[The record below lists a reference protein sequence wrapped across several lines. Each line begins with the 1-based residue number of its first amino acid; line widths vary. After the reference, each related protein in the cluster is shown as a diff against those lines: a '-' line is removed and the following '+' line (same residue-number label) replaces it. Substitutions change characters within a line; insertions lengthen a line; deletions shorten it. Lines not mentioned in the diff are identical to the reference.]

1 MVEASVVK
9 DAAKAPQTITA
20 KRKYQAF
27 EAYVTTGETI
37 TLDVGT
43 LVGTAVFKASDG
55 TAVTHTK
62 ALGVI
67 TVTLGGLTD
76 EHVYG
81 MGVGA
86 A

>member
-9 DAAKAPQTITA
+9 DSVKAPKVITN

-43 LVGTAVFKASDG
+43 LVGTYVCKASDG

-62 ALGVI
+62 ATNQI
-67 TVTLGGLTD
+67 TITLGGLTD